1 MLYRPVRVPV
11 SVPAG
16 RRPAGRCS
24 ARRGT
29 AVVEFA
35 VFVPILATLMMGMF
49 ELGRAM
55 NVKDI
60 LSDAARKAGRTG
72 ILPNKAT
79 SDITTEASNILSD
92 NGINTGQLTVTVLVN
107 GQSADASTAQR
118 GDQISVKVSIPATQ
132 VLWLTPFFLNN
143 QTIESETIVMMRQA

>member
-1 MLYRPVRVPV
+1 MPYV
-11 SVPAG
+11 SVQVRPSASADKRAAS
-16 RRPAGRCS
+16 RRHG
-24 ARRGT
+24 RRGT

-49 ELGRAM
+49 EMGRAM

-92 NGINTGQLTVTVLVN
+92 NSISTTNMTVTVLVN
-107 GQSADASTAQR
+107 GAPADASTAQR
-118 GDQISVKVSIPATQ
+118 GDQISVKVSVPAAD
-132 VLWLTPFFLNN
+132 VLWVSPFFLKSA
-143 QTIESETIVMMRQA
+143 TVESETIVMMRQA